1 MIELVKQEIAT
12 TKALDHKHI
21 VKYYE
26 FKEATVWHK
35 ASGEKIPVAYIA
47 QELVTGGELFDY
59 IFTTG
64 AFEESIAR
72 FFFKQMITGLHYIHT
87 QGVAHRDLKPE
98 NILLDSKYNIKI
110 VDFGFATPLEGKDG
124 SGFNR
129 TALGSPNYMA
139 PEIWEKD
146 PQYQAQVVDLYA
158 CAIILF
164 IMFSGGPPF
173 ERAKA
178 DESKYY

>member
-72 FFFKQMITGLHYIHT
+72 FFFK
-87 QGVAHRDLKPE
+87 
-98 NILLDSKYNIKI
+98 
-110 VDFGFATPLEGKDG
+110 
-124 SGFNR
+124 
-129 TALGSPNYMA
+129 
-139 PEIWEKD
+139 
-146 PQYQAQVVDLYA
+146 
-158 CAIILF
+158 
-164 IMFSGGPPF
+164 
-173 ERAKA
+173 
-178 DESKYY
+178 